1 MWYNKTDCHCLP
13 SAARR
18 GICPVLIGEPP
29 RSQADLHF
37 SLFGIPVRAHPFFW
51 LVGVLLTPGGLFD
64 APDLKVLLSALVP
77 WIVAFF
83 LAILIH
89 ELGHALVMR
98 WYGFSPWITLYGLG
112 GLASY
117 NPGQYGSRGS
127 GTAAQV
133 LISAAGPGAGFLL
146 AALVAGVLVLAGAGL
161 DVYLVAGFLPYV
173 RAAGDVGSAA
183 FTSFLND
190 VLFISIFW
198 GIINLL
204 PVYPLDGGNIAREL
218 LLRVNPRAGIRQSL
232 ILSIVAGGG
241 MAVVSLVQLG
251 SLLMGLFFGYMAY
264 TSFATLQHY
273 SNRGP
278 W

>member
-1 MWYNKTDCHCLP
+1 
-13 SAARR
+13 
-18 GICPVLIGEPP
+18 VLIGEPP
-29 RSQADLHF
+29 RSQGDLHF
-37 SLFGIPVRAHPFFW
+37 SLFGIPVRVHPFFW

-117 NPGQYGSRGS
+117 NPSQGYGSKGS
-127 GTAAQV
+127 GTAPQV
-133 LISAAGPGAGFLL
+133 LISASGPGAGFLL
-146 AALVAGVLVLAGAGL
+146 AALMAGVLILAGAGL
-161 DVYLVAGFLPYV
+161 EVYLLAGFLPYV
-173 RAAGDVGSAA
+173 RAGGILGSQA
-183 FTSFLND
+183 FTFFLND

-218 LLRVNPRAGIRQSL
+218 LLRSNPREGIRQSL
-232 ILSIVAGGG
+232 ILSIIAGAA
-241 MAVVSLVQLG
+241 MAVVSLLQLG
-251 SLLMGLFFGYMAY
+251 SLLMGLFFGYLAF
-264 TSFATLQHY
+264 TSYATLQHY
-273 SNRGP
+273 SRY
-278 W
+278 